1 MFLTAYDE
9 KKVLKRKEIQE
20 RPIFQS
26 NKVQKIDMSPANK
39 KKLNIIRKHLST
51 AGNKSGP
58 FDSVRSQSSKAGLG
72 KLDLGIRRKP
82 VKIVDR
88 TDKEV
93 QMDKGIADD
102 VRTGVVETATASKVS
117 VGTHSDMQDK
127 ETVIESEK
135 ESSNES
141 NSVTQFSEQENT
153 SIDKMMQVHTEL
165 KNDKHIS
172 ANKLNIDQ
180 YKELRNES
188 TFSDNLVQDESK
200 MLCKPGEDGQ
210 LKEAE
215 IKHRCLESDKLLQ
228 TEQDHQ
234 KTEKLKS
241 EKDPKLIERGLMPEY
256 DSDPKS
262 NMIDNLVKP
271 VTVTDRDRNTS
282 NSISN
287 ESKPDRKSLSL
298 VASYSDSDSS
308 TVSDL

>member
-9 KKVLKRKEIQE
+9 KKVQKRKEIQE

-39 KKLNIIRKHLST
+39 NKLNIIRKHLST

-82 VKIVDR
+82 VKIVDH

-102 VRTGVVETATASKVS
+102 VRTGVDETVTASKVS

-153 SIDKMMQVHTEL
+153 SIDIHTEL

-188 TFSDNLVQDESK
+188 TFSDNLVQDEKKCYVNQK
-200 MLCKPGEDGQ
+200 MG
-210 LKEAE
+210 
-215 IKHRCLESDKLLQ
+215 
-228 TEQDHQ
+228 
-234 KTEKLKS
+234 
-241 EKDPKLIERGLMPEY
+241 
-256 DSDPKS
+256 
-262 NMIDNLVKP
+262 N
-271 VTVTDRDRNTS
+271 
-282 NSISN
+282 
-287 ESKPDRKSLSL
+287 
-298 VASYSDSDSS
+298 
-308 TVSDL
+308 

>member
-9 KKVLKRKEIQE
+9 KKVQKRKEIQE

-39 KKLNIIRKHLST
+39 NKLNIIRKHLST

-82 VKIVDR
+82 VKIVDH

-102 VRTGVVETATASKVS
+102 VRTGVVETVTASKVS

-141 NSVTQFSEQENT
+141 NSVTHFSEQENT

-200 MLCKPGEDGQ
+200 MLCKPEDGQ
-210 LKEAE
+210 LKETE

-228 TEQDHQ
+228 TEQGHQ

-241 EKDPKLIERGLMPEY
+241 EKDPLLIERGLKPEY
-256 DSDPKS
+256 DSDPR
-262 NMIDNLVKP
+262 NNTFDNLVK
-271 VTVTDRDRNTS
+271 TATGTDRERNTS
-282 NSISN
+282 NSINN
-287 ESKPDRKSLSL
+287 EMKPDRKSLSL